1 MWSDT
6 YISAWWTLY
15 HTVKEVIFVGK
26 KFRTFPY
33 KTFRAKFN
41 FALSEWPKEVE
52 QEETIKRSASQVEEN
67 LVWKIISRLF
77 FFFSNIRKLRN
88 YIPYENFFLYSSV
101 IRKKGTS
108 GKIELLQT
116 AQVMIPWSVL
126 VNGLVA
132 TNNVFILVSFSL
144 LLVVFL
150 FSSFFSFAITRM
162 VLPPPPPPPTTLIP
176 HIEVGFKWMW
186 TQLATP
192 NKMAPVFVDLC
203 AGLVVLLPRQ
213 IRRFRHGFFS
223 SAVLDWSL
231 RSCVRVRHLWRQQ
244 IADNRRYLRRSFL
257 PWTSSLRSQ
266 ISLSK
271 RQ

>member
-1 MWSDT
+1 MGT
-6 YISAWWTLY
+6 PAQPALR
-15 HTVKEVIFVGK
+15 VRFLRVC
-26 KFRTFPY
+26 FRCFPAESCHHSS
-33 KTFRAKFN
+33 KSPWCD
-41 FALSEWPKEVE
+41 LVSEPE
-52 QEETIKRSASQVEEN
+52 SG
-67 LVWKIISRLF
+67 
-77 FFFSNIRKLRN
+77 
-88 YIPYENFFLYSSV
+88 SSV
-101 IRKKGTS
+101 NMDHPCLAVQQVIGDRQMSWKLNLHPPTSQTCQTLPVSGTR
-108 GKIELLQT
+108 LL
-116 AQVMIPWSVL
+116 
-126 VNGLVA
+126 
-132 TNNVFILVSFSL
+132 SFD
-144 LLVVFL
+144 
-150 FSSFFSFAITRM
+150 
-162 VLPPPPPPPTTLIP
+162 PPPPTTLIP

-213 IRRFRHGFFS
+213 NRRFRHGFFS

-271 RQ
+271 RR

>member
-1 MWSDT
+1 MFAS
-6 YISAWWTLY
+6 
-15 HTVKEVIFVGK
+15 V
-26 KFRTFPY
+26 
-33 KTFRAKFN
+33 
-41 FALSEWPKEVE
+41 ALSWCP
-52 QEETIKRSASQVEEN
+52 
-67 LVWKIISRLF
+67 
-77 FFFSNIRKLRN
+77 
-88 YIPYENFFLYSSV
+88 FFLYPITLLSSMTFQCLLP
-101 IRKKGTS
+101 IASFPMKPSTPMQPLCYEKKKIMNKFALAAHPPTPAN
-108 GKIELLQT
+108 KIERT
-116 AQVMIPWSVL
+116 KGAF
-126 VNGLVA
+126 GY
-132 TNNVFILVSFSL
+132 
-144 LLVVFL
+144 
-150 FSSFFSFAITRM
+150 
-162 VLPPPPPPPTTLIP
+162 PPPPRTTLIP

-271 RQ
+271 RL